1 MLSRLPDVLKLPHSL
16 SLAHPELLY
25 LLAIPAV
32 VLLWG
37 LINAR
42 EFRRIYAPLI
52 RALVLA
58 LFVLA
63 AAGPQQVMHS
73 EGAARPAL
81 VDASASIT
89 PQMRAWTVKLLGE
102 ELGLRGAD
110 PVYMFATTVAPD
122 SIGAMESA
130 VKAGKACAECEPA
143 ATNLETALY
152 RLAADPEAH
161 GGSAVL
167 VTDGWQNRGDA
178 ERAISA
184 VVSAEIRL
192 DIFTPPGARSIP
204 NVAMTELSLPSALE
218 KAVPFA
224 LGVTLENLNDSP
236 ASGTITVNRGGAP
249 IALRRVTIPRG
260 SERFDFPVR
269 TEAAGLASYGAVF
282 KPDNP
287 AQDAYYE
294 DDSLKGWV
302 GVGARRKVLIL
313 TGNARDASYLS
324 TVVQRMGLEPT
335 VEPVAVGSWN
345 GGLAGYD
352 AVILNNVPSE
362 RIAPAAQ
369 NAMAAYV
376 KRGGAL
382 AMVGGD
388 ASFGLGAYANSPLAP
403 VMPVTMKPQQHKEK
417 KTALVLIIDK
427 SGSMGRNDKLTY
439 AKAAA
444 ETVIKSMKDSDLIGV
459 VGFDSQPF
467 VVIPLQT
474 VEKSRPYFDAM
485 INRLVARGQTMLLP
499 ALQETERMLGNSG
512 AQIQHAVIVSDGKTG
527 STLEQYY
534 DLVSRMHH
542 DAGATI
548 SAIAIGIDADVNLM
562 QALAKYGGGGYY
574 QTNNAKNLPEIF
586 VRDFKSHGGELTMV
600 EKDFVPRNVNPDA
613 VLKDLARRQMPALK
627 GYVST
632 EIRQGATMSMFV
644 DRAGTREPV
653 VASWKYDAGKVLA
666 VTTDAS
672 GRWSGPWVSA
682 NVFQPLWDRL
692 LAWMTP
698 EIAAEPKIDVALGYN
713 AGRINI
719 KLTDYAAQP
728 ATAAHLVTV
737 MVTRPDGSK
746 VETALTELVAGELSG
761 SIDAPAPG
769 NYYFEVRSP
778 AGKDKKFPPLGYTV
792 SPSVNAELPRPEP
805 NYGLLE
811 HLASAT
817 AGRLNPSPEEVAT
830 GRATLERRVSMNP
843 DLIVAAMILL
853 IFEALV
859 RRLTG

>member
-1 MLSRLPDVLKLPHSL
+1 MPASLPHDL
-16 SLAHPELLY
+16 TLAHPELLY
-25 LLAIPAV
+25 LLALPAV
-32 VLLWG
+32 VLLWS

-42 EFRRIYAPLI
+42 ELRRIYAPLM
-52 RALVLA
+52 RAAVLA

-89 PQMRAWTVKLLGE
+89 PQMRAWTVKLLSE
-102 ELGLRGAD
+102 ELGLRAAD
-110 PVYMFATTVAPD
+110 PVYMFASTVAPD
-122 SIGAMESA
+122 SIGAMANA
-130 VKAGKACAECEPA
+130 VRAGKECTACAPA

-152 RLAADPEAH
+152 RLAADPDAR
-161 GGSAVL
+161 GGGAVL
-167 VTDGWQNRGDA
+167 LTDGWQNRGDA
-178 ERAISA
+178 ERAVSA
-184 VVSAEIRL
+184 VVAAEIRL

-204 NVAMTELSLPSALE
+204 NVLMTELSLPPALE

-224 LGVTLENLNDSP
+224 LGVTIENLNDAP
-236 ASGTITVNRGGAP
+236 ASGTITVDRDGTP
-249 IALRRVTIPRG
+249 IAQRRVTIARR
-260 SERFDFPVR
+260 SQRFDFPVR

-287 AQDAYYE
+287 AQDAYFE

-313 TGNARDASYLS
+313 TDTAKDANYLS
-324 TVVQRMGLEPT
+324 IVVERMGLEPT
-335 VEPVAVGSWN
+335 VVPAAEGSWDAS
-345 GGLAGYD
+345 LAGYD
-352 AVILNNVPSE
+352 AVIINNVPSE

-369 NAMAAYV
+369 AAMVAYV

-388 ASFGLGAYANSPLAP
+388 ASFGLGGYANSPLGA
-403 VMPVTMKPQQHKEK
+403 VMPVTMKPPQHKER
-417 KTALVLIIDK
+417 KTALVLMIDK
-427 SGSMGRNDKLTY
+427 SGSMGRGDKLTY
-439 AKAAA
+439 AKAAT
-444 ETVIKSMKDSDLIGV
+444 ETVSKSLKDADLVGV
-459 VGFDSQPF
+459 IGFDSQPF

-474 VEKSRPYFDAM
+474 VAKSRPYFDAM
-485 INRLVARGQTMLLP
+485 INRLVAHGRTMLLP
-499 ALQETERMLGNSG
+499 ALREAERMLGASG
-512 AQIQHAVIVSDGKTG
+512 AQIQHAVIITDGNTG
-527 STLEQYY
+527 GTLEQYY

-542 DAGATI
+542 DGGATV
-548 SAIAIGIDADVNLM
+548 STIAIGNDADVELM
-562 QALAKYGGGGYY
+562 KALAKYGGGGYY
-574 QTNNAKNLPEIF
+574 QTDNAKNLPEIF
-586 VRDFKSHGGELTMV
+586 VRDFKTHGGELTMV
-600 EKDFVPRNVNPDA
+600 EKDFVPHSVNPDP
-613 VLKDLARRQMPALK
+613 VLKDMARRQLPTLK

-632 EIRQGATMSMFV
+632 EIKQGATMSLYV
-644 DRAGTREPV
+644 DRAGTREPLI
-653 VASWKYDAGKVLA
+653 ASWRYDGGKAMA

-672 GRWSGPWVSA
+672 GRWSGPWISA

-698 EIAAEPKIDVALGYN
+698 ETATEPKIDVALGYN

-719 KLTDYAAQP
+719 KLTDYAARP
-728 ATAAHLVTV
+728 ANATHLVTV
-737 MVTRPDGSK
+737 LVTRPDGSK
-746 VETALTELVAGELSG
+746 AETALTELVAGELSG

-817 AGRLNPSPEEVAT
+817 GGRLNPSPEEVAT
-830 GRATLERRVSMNP
+830 GRATLERRVPMNP
-843 DLIVAAMILL
+843 YLIVAAMLLL
-853 IFEALV
+853 IAEALV